1 MYPEEIL
8 GLSLGDGTALEQTR
22 RFQFSTPDAETLPT
36 PNFFL
41 FGIHRRLATVLH
53 LFYIEDK
60 IARGWPQPPRGT

>member
-8 GLSLGDGTALEQTR
+8 GLYLGDGTALEHTR
-22 RFQFSTPDAETLPT
+22 RFQLSTPDAETLPT

-41 FGIHRRLATVLH
+41 FGIHRRLAKALH